1 MIIEWMEMEMRVI
14 WGDESVVWE
23 IWIWMDRRR
32 LYEWMRVA
40 NECNGMKWKNEC
52 EIVYCGWNVYGI
64 TEDGMYMDMR
74 WVMNG

>member
-23 IWIWMDRRR
+23 VWIWMDRRR
-32 LYEWMRVA
+32 LYEWVRVG

-52 EIVYCGWNVYGI
+52 EIV
-64 TEDGMYMDMR
+64 
-74 WVMNG
+74 